1 MTEQEDGRKRVRGL
15 LEEAVDSLAITG
27 AQAVG
32 HAVTL
37 PDLDGL
43 LGTVGVER
51 LGTGLG
57 AGAARSGF
65 PCGKIDFLALMY
77 INTVFF
83 FLAGLKVRNL
93 KRCETNMPERIE
105 ISENR

>member
-1 MTEQEDGRKRVRGL
+1 MAEPRSRPLPSQVVTEQEDGRKRVRGL

-32 HAVTL
+32 HAVAL

-51 LGTGLG
+51 LGETPGEELG
-57 AGAARSGF
+57 RMTF
-65 PCGKIDFLALMY
+65 
-77 INTVFF
+77 
-83 FLAGLKVRNL
+83 
-93 KRCETNMPERIE
+93 
-105 ISENR
+105 

>member
-1 MTEQEDGRKRVRGL
+1 MAEPRSRPLPSQVVTEQEDGRKRVRGL

-32 HAVTL
+32 HAVAL

-51 LGTGLG
+51 LGETPGEELG
-57 AGAARSGF
+57 RMTF
-65 PCGKIDFLALMY
+65 WHFEVGK
-77 INTVFF
+77 
-83 FLAGLKVRNL
+83 
-93 KRCETNMPERIE
+93 
-105 ISENR
+105 SW

>member
-1 MTEQEDGRKRVRGL
+1 MVTEQEDGRKRVRGL

-57 AGAARSGF
+57 GW
-65 PCGKIDFLALMY
+65 GKSWFSMWED
-77 INTVFF
+77 
-83 FLAGLKVRNL
+83 
-93 KRCETNMPERIE
+93 
-105 ISENR
+105 

>member
-1 MTEQEDGRKRVRGL
+1 MARSLPSQVVTEQEDGRKRVRGL

-32 HAVTL
+32 HAVAL

-51 LGTGLG
+51 LGGETPGEELG
-57 AGAARSGF
+57 RMTF
-65 PCGKIDFLALMY
+65 WHF
-77 INTVFF
+77 
-83 FLAGLKVRNL
+83 
-93 KRCETNMPERIE
+93 
-105 ISENR
+105 